1 MSSTAIVPSDA
12 GQSIIAV
19 GEVKSHLPSEEELLA
34 IRKLASHTKAIGV
47 ILPPPE
53 VRAIVDK
60 TANFVGKHGASMI
73 SHFSPMQ
80 CSQVI

>member
-1 MSSTAIVPSDA
+1 MSSTAMVLSDA

-60 TANFVGKHGASMI
+60 TANFVGKHGECIHASDDQPLI
-73 SHFSPMQ
+73 
-80 CSQVI
+80 